1 MRTHNLMILLTS
13 TFFIL
18 TGCSNSTKQEEVG
31 SDWRTQGTINAQ
43 GTIDNNE
50 GIVDV
55 LVEIKPDSAA
65 FYRDEPEQILFDSV
79 AFPKKVDDAKRTFE
93 KISFDDLNGDDYSD
107 VVVEFKH
114 DDQSQTRL
122 VWYWDTQ
129 ERYLFQEELSYD
141 HYLPESIQNYV
152 GEWKL
157 AQEDLTLFI
166 YDDASWL
173 IQNTDVSI
181 AKTGKV
187 SLYEDGIIL
196 YPEDGSASLT
206 LVLDFEG
213 DLVDNETGYF
223 FEFVN

>member
-1 MRTHNLMILLTS
+1 MSHKILQVCH
-13 TFFIL
+13 
-18 TGCSNSTKQEEVG
+18 TGYEV
-31 SDWRTQGTINAQ
+31 S
-43 GTIDNNE
+43 
-50 GIVDV
+50 
-55 LVEIKPDSAA
+55 
-65 FYRDEPEQILFDSV
+65 Y
-79 AFPKKVDDAKRTFE
+79 
-93 KISFDDLNGDDYSD
+93 
-107 VVVEFKH
+107 
-114 DDQSQTRL
+114 
-122 VWYWDTQ
+122 
-129 ERYLFQEELSYD
+129 YLFQEELSYD

-196 YPEDGSASLT
+196 YPDDGSASLT

>member
-1 MRTHNLMILLTS
+1 MRTHHFIILLAS
-13 TFFIL
+13 TLFIL
-18 TGCSNSTKQEEVG
+18 TGCSDTSKQEEIG
-31 SDWRTQGTINAQ
+31 SDWRVQGITSAQ

-50 GIVDV
+50 GMVDV

-79 AFPKKVDDAKRTFE
+79 AFPIRIEDAKSAFE
-93 KISFDDLNGDDYSD
+93 KISFDDINGDDYSD
-107 VVVEFKH
+107 VVVEFEH

-122 VWYWDTQ
+122 VWYWDSQ
-129 ERYLFQEELSYD
+129 ERYVFQDELSYD
-141 HYLPESIQNYV
+141 HYLPGSIQNYV

-173 IQNTDVSI
+173 IQNQDVSV
-181 AKTGKV
+181 AKTGTV

-196 YPEDGSASLT
+196 YPDDGSASLT

-213 DLVDNETGYF
+213 DLVDNDTGYF
-223 FEFVN
+223 FKFVK